1 MGGCHQCPLAS
12 LYLLIILFLR
22 HGGWSVVRSQ
32 VLTSRGLSLPGPW
45 FQIGETLF
53 KSRAETIQ
61 LILVYQLLWEA
72 KWMVLSFNI
81 HFSCCSQQTLHFWVQ
96 RSSPFPFLF
105 HTTFFLRVNWKWK
118 NHSLNFH
125 SGTWHAWNFKAKGC
139 GIFKRTYLI
148 SVSVIG
154 WSLRETWV
162 EVTLPY
168 TFERKKY
175 IFLVLF
181 KVQVAVRNKASRQVK
196 LMYFK

>member
-105 HTTFFLRVNWKWK
+105 HTTSFWELIGSGKIILSIFIVEPGMLEISRPRGVEFSKGHTLFLC
-118 NHSLNFH
+118 L
-125 SGTWHAWNFKAKGC
+125 
-139 GIFKRTYLI
+139 
-148 SVSVIG
+148 
-154 WSLRETWV
+154 
-162 EVTLPY
+162 
-168 TFERKKY
+168 
-175 IFLVLF
+175 
-181 KVQVAVRNKASRQVK
+181 
-196 LMYFK
+196 